1 MDDIFH
7 PDLSTDPYWWLAAPP
22 TADGSSPVPDETD
35 VAIVGSGYTGLNAA
49 IELADRG
56 FKVTVL
62 EAKEFGHGAST
73 RSGGHVSSGL
83 NLGKGPSAAKPSPL
97 ISTLG
102 QERYNGLL
110 DEASQSMDRIQ
121 MMVEREN
128 IDCHLTIGGRFVA
141 AFTRSHYDSLVAK
154 MPVLDHDG
162 KAGCRMVPRERQREE
177 IGTDYYHGG
186 MVVERSGKLHPALYY
201 RGLLDACRRRPNIT
215 LCAYAPVT
223 SIEAK
228 GSGFRVTAGKA
239 ELRAADVLLSTNG
252 YSQEPSP
259 WLKRRVIPL
268 ASCIIATEEL
278 QPELMKRL
286 IVNNRSINDTKRVL
300 TYYRASPDG
309 KRIIFGGRETFF
321 TQDPLESGR
330 RLYARML
337 RLYPELAGVRVTHS
351 WTGMVA
357 MTFDHLPH
365 IGRENG
371 IYYAA
376 GCNGSGVAMMSYLG
390 YRIGATIAGANDKSA
405 FDGLPFPTKPMYT
418 GKTWFLPAVGAY
430 FKTMD
435 KWDRMFG

>member
-7 PDLSTDPYWWLAAPP
+7 PDISTDPYWWLAARP
-22 TADGSSPVPDETD
+22 TADGSKPVPDETD

-62 EAKEFGHGAST
+62 EAREFGHGAST

-97 ISTLG
+97 EATIG
-102 QERYNGLL
+102 HERYKGLL
-110 DEASQSMDRIQ
+110 DEAAQSMERIQ
-121 MMVEREN
+121 MMVAREK

-141 AFTRSHYDSLVAK
+141 AYTPGHYDSLKSK
-154 MPVLDHDG
+154 MAVLDYDG
-162 KAGCRMVPRERQREE
+162 KSGCRMVPRDQQRDE

-186 MVVERSGKLHPALYY
+186 MVVERSGKLHPALYH
-201 RGLLDACRRRPNIT
+201 RGLLDACRRREGIT
-215 LCAYAPVT
+215 LCAHAPVT
-223 SIEAK
+223 DIQPN
-228 GSGFRVTAGKA
+228 GSGFRVTAGGV

-252 YSQEPSP
+252 YSQKPSL

-278 QPELMKRL
+278 DPDVIKRL
-286 IVNNRSINDTKRVL
+286 IVNDRSVNDTKRVL
-300 TYYRASPDG
+300 TYYRVSPDG
-309 KRIIFGGRETFF
+309 KRIIFGGRESFF
-321 TQDPLESGR
+321 TQNPLESGR
-330 RLYARML
+330 RLHARMVQ
-337 RLYPELAGVRVTHS
+337 LYPELSRTRVTHS

-390 YRIGATIAGANDKSA
+390 YRIGATIAGANERSA
-405 FDGLPFPTKPMYT
+405 FDGLPFQTRPMYT
-418 GKTWFLPAVGAY
+418 GSTWFLPAVGAY
-430 FKTMD
+430 FKSMD

>member
-1 MDDIFH
+1 MDEIFH

-309 KRIIFGGRETFF
+309 KRMVSWLVWEDERWRLALRE
-321 TQDPLESGR
+321 PPR
-330 RLYARML
+330 
-337 RLYPELAGVRVTHS
+337 
-351 WTGMVA
+351 
-357 MTFDHLPH
+357 
-365 IGRENG
+365 
-371 IYYAA
+371 
-376 GCNGSGVAMMSYLG
+376 
-390 YRIGATIAGANDKSA
+390 
-405 FDGLPFPTKPMYT
+405 
-418 GKTWFLPAVGAY
+418 
-430 FKTMD
+430 
-435 KWDRMFG
+435 

>member
-1 MDDIFH
+1 MDDIFL
-7 PDLSTDPYWWLAAPP
+7 PNISTDPYWWIAARP
-22 TADGSSPVPDETD
+22 TADGSSPVPEETD
-35 VAIVGSGYTGLNAA
+35 VAVVGSGYTGLNAA

-83 NLGKGPSAAKPSPL
+83 NLGKGSSGAKPPPL
-97 ISTLG
+97 LATLG
-102 QERYNGLL
+102 PERYKGLL

-121 MMVEREN
+121 MMVEREK

-141 AFTRSHYDSLVAK
+141 AYTQRHYKSLEAK
-154 MPVLDHDG
+154 MALLDHDG
-162 KAGCRMVPRERQREE
+162 KSGCRMVPREQQREE
-177 IGTDYYHGG
+177 IGTDYYFGG
-186 MVVERSGKLHPALYY
+186 MVVERSGKLHPAMYH
-201 RGLLDACRRRPNIT
+201 RGLLDACHRRPGIT
-215 LCAYAPVT
+215 LCAHAPVT
-223 SIEAK
+223 AIELN
-228 GSGFRVTAGKA
+228 GSGFRISAGGAK
-239 ELRAADVLLSTNG
+239 LRAADVLLSTNG
-252 YSQEPSP
+252 YSQKPSP

-278 QPELMKRL
+278 DPELIKRL
-286 IVNNRSINDTKRVL
+286 IVNDRSINDTKRVL
-300 TYYRASPDG
+300 SYYRVSPDK
-309 KRIIFGGRETFF
+309 KRIIFGGRESFF

-330 RLYARML
+330 RLHARMV
-337 RLYPELAGVRVTHS
+337 RLYPELAKTRVAHS

-390 YRIGATIAGANDKSA
+390 YRIGATIAGSNERSA
-405 FDGLPFPTKPMYT
+405 FDGLPFPTRPLYT
-418 GKTWFLPAVGAY
+418 GKPWFLPAVGAY
-430 FKTMD
+430 FKSMD

>member
-1 MDDIFH
+1 MDNIFH
-7 PDLSTDPYWWLAAPP
+7 PDISTDPYWWLAARP

-62 EAKEFGHGAST
+62 EAREFGHGAST

-102 QERYNGLL
+102 EARYKGLL
-110 DEASQSMDRIQ
+110 NEASQSMDRIQ
-121 MMVEREN
+121 MMIEREK
-128 IDCHLTIGGRFVA
+128 IDCHFGIGGRFVA
-141 AFTRSHYDSLVAK
+141 AYTQSHYDSLAAK
-154 MPVLDHDG
+154 ISVLDHDG
-162 KAGCRMVPRERQREE
+162 KSGCRMVPRDQQRDE
-177 IGTDYYHGG
+177 IGSDYYFGG
-186 MVVERSGKLHPALYY
+186 MVVERSGKLHPAMYH
-201 RGLLDACRRRPNIT
+201 RGLLDACRRRPGIT
-215 LCAYAPVT
+215 LCANTRVT
-223 SIEAK
+223 AIEPS
-228 GSGFRVTAGKA
+228 GSGFRVTAGDA

-252 YSQEPSP
+252 YSQKPSP

-278 QPELMKRL
+278 DPELIKRL
-286 IVNNRSINDTKRVL
+286 IVNDRSINDTKRVL
-300 TYYRASPDG
+300 NYFRVSPDR

-330 RLYARML
+330 RLYARL
-337 RLYPELAGVRVTHS
+337 VRLYPELAKTRITHS

-390 YRIGATIAGANDKSA
+390 YRIGATIAGANDRSA
-405 FDGLPFPTKPMYT
+405 FDGLTFPTRPLYT

-430 FKTMD
+430 FKSMD
-435 KWDRMFG
+435 KIDRMFG